1 MLDLEVCLKLLQ
13 FSLIRPQGEGGR
25 SGSRNGFLFLIAR
38 CHQTSTR
45 KFSDVFPNTPKY
57 L

>member
-38 CHQTSTR
+38 CHQTLTR